1 MRTFSGRT
9 ERGERVDSS
18 RAEEDDRGRRA
29 ACALCSHPATAPHAP
44 VHRPV
49 EAGERARGVEVER
62 FMTFKG
68 FESNA
73 NGRCHLHFL
82 LSDLF
87 SGIQT
92 ALERPISGRSRAPT
106 RPLYTYHQPT
116 ESREWTIMLRAHAS
130 PNAIISLPALAYQYM
145 YGS

>member
-1 MRTFSGRT
+1 MAS
-9 ERGERVDSS
+9 
-18 RAEEDDRGRRA
+18 
-29 ACALCSHPATAPHAP
+29 AL
-44 VHRPV
+44 V
-49 EAGERARGVEVER
+49 GGVEVER

-92 ALERPISGRSRAPT
+92 ALESLRSRVDLGPQHGPCT
-106 RPLYTYHQPT
+106 RGTG